1 MWEFI
6 QESVMLKNIYYL
18 ECRNRLKN
26 PRYQN
31 KSIKR
36 NWLCYNDFQVSK
48 TSIGWI
54 WDINAQMQRQRKDYT
69 LDMRIHSRI
78 DRNRLQNRRYQ
89 NKSIMSNWH
98 CKKDL
103 QVSKTSIAWIWD
115 INAHLQKQRKDCTL
129 DVRIHPRI
137 CDAQKH
143 LLLRVP

>member
-54 WDINAQMQRQRKDYT
+54 WDINAQMQKQRKDYT

-78 DRNRLQNRRYQ
+78 VIDY
-89 NKSIMSNWH
+89 KTADTKI
-98 CKKDL
+98 K
-103 QVSKTSIAWIWD
+103 VSWATDTGLAS
-115 INAHLQKQRKDCTL
+115 
-129 DVRIHPRI
+129 V
-137 CDAQKH
+137 
-143 LLLRVP
+143 